1 MAIGNQCSHLGKCA
15 MNATATCFH
24 TSISCGDE
32 MNDPDHDM
40 SGIVDNEEL
49 AEAYNHALALEKAG
63 RRDEAVAAWHKVLQ
77 IDPADH
83 GGAAIRLA
91 ALGAA
96 PPPKRMPD
104 AYVETLFDQHAMAF
118 DDILVDQLGYA
129 VPLMLAAALREQ
141 APGPHE
147 RGLDL
152 GCGTGLTG
160 AALDGMVKT
169 MIGLDISEEMVALA
183 EERDCY
189 DGLYVA
195 EAEDFLESI
204 GDEEAPFDLIVATD
218 VLPYIGD
225 VSRLFAGMAAKAA
238 NRAVIGFSTESFEA
252 GAGQGELGEGGYRV
266 LPSHRYAHTA
276 AYVEEELCAAGFEP
290 IHREEIIVRMEKNE
304 PARGHLFLA
313 RKA

>member
-1 MAIGNQCSHLGKCA
+1 
-15 MNATATCFH
+15 
-24 TSISCGDE
+24 
-32 MNDPDHDM
+32 MNDPDDNTP
-40 SGIVDNEEL
+40 GTVDNEEL

-63 RRDEAVAAWHKVLQ
+63 RRDAAVAAWRKVLE

-104 AYVETLFDQHAMAF
+104 AYVETLFDQHATAF

-129 VPLMLAAALREQ
+129 VPLMLAAALRAH
-141 APGPHE
+141 APGPYD

-160 AALDGMVKT
+160 AALDGMVTT

-204 GDEEAPFDLIVATD
+204 GDEEAPFDLIAATD

-225 VSRLFAGMAAKAA
+225 VSRLFAGMAVMATD
-238 NRAVIGFSTESFEA
+238 RAVIGFSTESFE
-252 GAGQGELGEGGYRV
+252 GEDEGGYRV
-266 LPSHRYAHTA
+266 LPSHRYAHDP
-276 AYVEEELCAAGFEP
+276 AYVEAELRAAGFEP
-290 IHREEIIVRMEKNE
+290 IHREEIVVRMEKNE
-304 PARGHLFLA
+304 PAPGHLFLA
-313 RKA
+313 RKV